1 MLFKDYGGS
10 DPVAL
15 LKVATDT
22 TTTPHSTTASA
33 SAVVSTINTP
43 KSVYKERT
51 ITGTYLGR
59 SVKQVMNEFKHL
71 ILFNL

>member
-22 TTTPHSTTASA
+22 TTHSTTASTP
-33 SAVVSTINTP
+33 AVVSTINTP

-59 SVKQVMNEFKHL
+59 SIKQVMNEFKT
-71 ILFNL
+71 FNFI

>member
-1 MLFKDYGGS
+1 MYFKDYGGS

-22 TTTPHSTTASA
+22 TTHSTTASA
-33 SAVVSTINTP
+33 SASAVASTINTP

-59 SVKQVMNEFKHL
+59 SIKQVMNEF
-71 ILFNL
+71 